1 MAFPW
6 DAFDFSA
13 LPIVV
18 GLGHRRVGNRKLRY
32 FFENFALDTDRREL
46 RRGDRLVPVEPKVFD
61 FLVHVIANCE
71 RVVSKNDL
79 IAAVWQGRI
88 ISESA
93 LTSCINAA
101 RTAIG
106 DSGEAQRLIKTL
118 PRRGIRFVGA
128 VQRGDRLG
136 GTAAAGPST
145 LPTGDLSLPDK
156 PSIAVLPFA
165 NMSSDPEQEYFADGI
180 VEEIVTAL
188 SRMRWLFVIART
200 SSFTYKGRAVDV
212 KQVGRE
218 LGVRYVL
225 EGSVRKSGDR
235 VRITAQLIDATTG
248 AHLWADRFD
257 GALEDIFD
265 LQDRVTEAVV
275 GAIEPKLE
283 RSEIER
289 AKRKP
294 TDSLDAYDYY
304 LRGIANYY
312 PATREDSDE
321 MLRLLKCATDLDP
334 GFAAAYGLA
343 AWCLARRKGFGWITE
358 QERETAE
365 TARLAR
371 RAAELGSDDA
381 LPLAWAAFALALV
394 CGELE
399 EATGLIDRAL
409 GLNPNLA
416 IGWGSSG
423 WLRVWRGE
431 PEVAIEHLARAMRLS
446 PLGPMMGEAQ
456 SATAH
461 AHFFARRYGEAC
473 RWAAKTVLENPRV
486 PGGVRIL
493 AASNAL
499 AGQVKEARPAV
510 RRLLQIDP
518 SRRISNLTDVLG
530 PYRRPEDV
538 AKYAEGLR
546 KAGLPED

>member
-1 MAFPW
+1 
-6 DAFDFSA
+6 
-13 LPIVV
+13 
-18 GLGHRRVGNRKLRY
+18 
-32 FFENFALDTDRREL
+32 
-46 RRGDRLVPVEPKVFD
+46 VPVEPKVFD

-71 RVVSKNDL
+71 RVVSKDDL

-128 VQRGDRLG
+128 VQLGDRLG

-145 LPTGDLSLPDK
+145 LPTGGLSLPDK

-200 SSFTYKGRAVDV
+200 SSFTYKGRVVDV

-248 AHLWADRFD
+248 SHLWADRFD

-334 GFAAAYGLA
+334 SFAAAYGLA

-381 LPLAWAAFALALV
+381 LSLAWAAFALALV

-399 EATGLIDRAL
+399 EATGFIDRAL
-409 GLNPNLA
+409 GLNSNLA

-446 PLGPMMGEAQ
+446 PLGPMTGEAQ

-461 AHFFARRYGEAC
+461 AHFFAGRYDEAC
-473 RWAAKTVLENPRV
+473 RWASKTALENPRV

-499 AGQVKEARPAV
+499 AGQVKEARAAV
-510 RRLLQIDP
+510 RRLLQTDP

-546 KAGLPED
+546 KAGLPGD

>member
-1 MAFPW
+1 
-6 DAFDFSA
+6 
-13 LPIVV
+13 
-18 GLGHRRVGNRKLRY
+18 LRY
-32 FFENFALDTDRREL
+32 FFEDFALDTDRREL
-46 RRGDRLVPVEPKVFD
+46 RRKDRLVPIEPKVFD
-61 FLVHVIANCE
+61 LLAHVIANGE
-71 RVVSKNDL
+71 RVVSKDDL
-79 IAAVWQGRI
+79 ITSVWHGRI
-88 ISESA
+88 VSESA
-93 LTSCINAA
+93 LASCINAA
-101 RTAIG
+101 RSAIG
-106 DSGEAQRLIKTL
+106 DSGDAQRLIKTL
-118 PRRGIRFVGA
+118 PRKGIRFVGVARLA
-128 VQRGDRLG
+128 VKDGDTAPAARG
-136 GTAAAGPST
+136 
-145 LPTGDLSLPDK
+145 LPKADLSLPDK

-188 SRMRWLFVIART
+188 SRVRWLFVIAR
-200 SSFTYKGRAVDV
+200 SSSSTYKGRAVDV

-225 EGSVRKSGDR
+225 EGSVRKSRDR

-265 LQDRVTEAVV
+265 LQDRTTEAVV

-283 RSEIER
+283 QSEIER

-294 TDSLDAYDYY
+294 TDSLDAYDFY

-312 PATREDSDE
+312 PATREESEE
-321 MLRLLKCATDLDP
+321 MLRLLKRAADLDP
-334 GFAAAYGLA
+334 KFAAAHGLA
-343 AWCLARRKGFGWITE
+343 AWCFARRKGFGWIDDRK
-358 QERETAE
+358 REIAE
-365 TARLAR
+365 TAHLAR
-371 RAAELGSDDA
+371 RAADLGNDDA

-394 CGELE
+394 CGELD

-409 GLNPNLA
+409 GLNANLA

-431 PEVAIEHLARAMRLS
+431 PDVAIEHLARAMRLS
-446 PLGPMMGEAQ
+446 PLGPMTGEAQ

-461 AHFFARRYGEAC
+461 AHFFAGRYEEAS
-473 RWAAKTVLENPRV
+473 RWAGKTVLENPRV

-499 AGQVKEARPAV
+499 AGRVSEARVAV

-518 SRRISNLTDVLG
+518 SRRLSNLTDVLG
-530 PYRRPEDV
+530 PYRRPEDL

-546 KAGLPED
+546 KAGLPEMEN